1 MELRNRLMKYR
12 IKNGL
17 SQKSMADAVGINIK
31 TLAAIERR
39 QKKPNEVTQFK
50 IETFLNEREG

>member
-17 SQKSMADAVGINIK
+17 TQKAMADAVGINIK
-31 TLAAIERR
+31 TLAAIERK

>member
-17 SQKSMADAVGINIK
+17 SQKAMADAVGINIK
-31 TLAAIERR
+31 TLAAIERK
-39 QKKPNEVTQFK
+39 QKKPNVMSQFK

>member
-1 MELRNRLMKYR
+1 MKYR

-17 SQKSMADAVGINIK
+17 SQKAMADAVGINIK

>member
-17 SQKSMADAVGINIK
+17 SQKAMADEIGINIK